1 MCLAVLCNT
10 VLVISHHDYMYVY
23 VHFESMSFLFEFLRC
38 GSLIYVIT
46 NTIADVI
53 ANVLAVASVRVR
65 FMSLML
71 DIMKEAQSRDESEV
85 DWSEVHKEEGKVG
98 EAMDCLMLIRQLE
111 GSNRAISRKS
121 D

>member
-1 MCLAVLCNT
+1 MC
-10 VLVISHHDYMYVY
+10 VY

-46 NTIADVI
+46 NTIADV
-53 ANVLAVASVRVR
+53 SVRVR

-85 DWSEVHKEEGKVG
+85 DWSEVHKEEGEREKVG

-111 GSNRAISRKS
+111 GSNRVISRIS

>member
-1 MCLAVLCNT
+1 MC
-10 VLVISHHDYMYVY
+10 VY

-71 DIMKEAQSRDESEV
+71 DIMKEAQSRDESE
-85 DWSEVHKEEGKVG
+85 WIEVKYTKRRTTGKRLAKRWIV
-98 EAMDCLMLIRQLE
+98 
-111 GSNRAISRKS
+111 
-121 D
+121 

>member
-1 MCLAVLCNT
+1 MC
-10 VLVISHHDYMYVY
+10 VY
-23 VHFESMSFLFEFLRC
+23 VHFESMSFVFEFLRC

-53 ANVLAVASVRVR
+53 ANVLAVVSIRVR

-85 DWSEVHKEEGKVG
+85 DWSEVHKEEGERVKVG
-98 EAMDCLMLIRQLE
+98 EAMDFWC
-111 GSNRAISRKS
+111 
-121 D
+121 